1 MHIKNNYKATVAASF
16 LGYITQAIMLNFPP
30 LLYIFFQSDFGL
42 SLSQVS
48 FLITANIIVE
58 LVVDII
64 VSKIAYKIG
73 YRPLILLATILATLG
88 LISMFVLTSLFA
100 NKFVALILS
109 MMLCGA
115 GGGIME
121 VLISPIVE
129 ACPTK
134 NKSGMMSLL
143 HSFYCWGQAAVVLLS
158 TIFFLIF
165 GLENWMYAA
174 FFWTIVPIICMLL
187 FAKAPIY
194 TLEEQGGKRE
204 SVLSLFKS
212 KIFWV
217 LVLMMICAGASELA
231 MAQWASAFAEIA
243 IGNSQLKWLTDLL
256 GPCLFAICMGCA
268 RVFYAKMS
276 EKIDLTKAI
285 FISSI
290 ICICAYAIT
299 ILSTLPVLSL
309 IGCSLCGIGAGIMWP
324 GSFSI
329 ASTKMPGGG
338 VLMFGFLALAGD
350 FGCLIGPTLAG
361 QASALFDDNL
371 KVGFAVS
378 IIFPLLL
385 AIICATMFIRSKRRK
400 KSNIDEIKPSQE

>member
-1 MHIKNNYKATVAASF
+1 MLIKNNYKATIGAAF
-16 LGYITQAIMLNFPP
+16 LGYITQAILLNFPP
-30 LLYIFFQSDFGL
+30 LLYIFFQEDYGL

-58 LVVDII
+58 LVVDVI
-64 VSKIAYKIG
+64 VSKVAARVG
-73 YRPLILLATILATLG
+73 YRPLILLATALATLG
-88 LISMFVLTSLFA
+88 LTSMFVFPMIIE

-134 NKSGMMSLL
+134 NKSAMMSLL
-143 HSFYCWGQAAVVLLS
+143 HSFYCWGQAAVVLFS

-165 GLENWMYAA
+165 GLDNWMYVAI
-174 FFWTIVPIICMLL
+174 FWTSVPLVCLFL
-187 FAKAPIY
+187 FARAPIY
-194 TLEEQGGKRE
+194 MLEEENSQTP
-204 SVLSLFKS
+204 SVLILFKN
-212 KIFWV
+212 KVFWV

-231 MAQWASAFAEIA
+231 MAQWASAFAETV
-243 IGNSQLKWLTDLL
+243 IGNSELKWLTDLL

-268 RVFYAKMS
+268 RVFYAKKS
-276 EKIDLTKAI
+276 EKIDLTKGI
-285 FISSI
+285 FISSL
-290 ICICAYAIT
+290 ICIASYLIA
-299 ILSTLPVLSL
+299 ILSPFPALSL
-309 IGCSLCGIGAGIMWP
+309 VGCALCGIGAGIMWP

-329 ASTKMPGGG
+329 ASEKMPNGG
-338 VLMFGFLALAGD
+338 VLMFGLLALAGD
-350 FGCLIGPTLAG
+350 FGCLAGPSLAG

-378 IIFPLLL
+378 IIFPLTL
-385 AIICATMFIRSKRRK
+385 AIICATLFIRNK
-400 KSNIDEIKPSQE
+400 KKQNSTKEAS

>member
-1 MHIKNNYKATVAASF
+1 MHIKNNYKATVGAAF

-30 LLYIFFQSDFGL
+30 LLYIFFQSDYGL

-58 LVVDII
+58 LVVDVI
-64 VSKIAYKIG
+64 VSKIASRVG
-73 YRPLILLATILATLG
+73 YRPLILLATALATLG
-88 LISMFVLTSLFA
+88 LVSLFLFPMIIP

-143 HSFYCWGQAAVVLLS
+143 HSFYCWGQAAVVLFS
-158 TIFFLIF
+158 TLFFLAF
-165 GLENWMYAA
+165 GLENWMYVAI
-174 FFWTIVPIICMLL
+174 FWTLIPLTCMLL
-187 FAKAPIY
+187 FSLAPIY
-194 TLEEQGGKRE
+194 MLEEGQAEKP
-204 SVLSLFKS
+204 SILTLFKN

-217 LVLMMICAGASELA
+217 LVLMMVCAGASELA
-231 MAQWASAFAEIA
+231 MAQWASAFAETV
-243 IGNSQLKWLTDLL
+243 IGNSELKWLTDLL

-276 EKIDLTKAI
+276 EKIDLTKGI
-285 FISSI
+285 FLSSL
-290 ICICAYAIT
+290 ICIVSYVLT
-299 ILSTLPVLSL
+299 IFAPHPSLSL
-309 IGCSLCGIGAGIMWP
+309 VGCALCGIGAGIMWP

-329 ASTKMPGGG
+329 ASEKMPNGG
-338 VLMFGFLALAGD
+338 VLMFGLLALSGD
-350 FGCLIGPTLAG
+350 FGCLIGPSLAG
-361 QASALFDDNL
+361 QTSAAFGDNL
-371 KVGFAVS
+371 KVGFAFA
-378 IIFPLLL
+378 IIFPLTL
-385 AIICATMFIRSKRRK
+385 AVISAVMFIRGKKRK
-400 KSNIDEIKPSQE
+400 KNQNKNEG

>member
-1 MHIKNNYKATVAASF
+1 MHIKNNYKATIAASF

-30 LLYIFFQSDFGL
+30 LLYIFFQDEYGL
-42 SLSQVS
+42 TLSQVS

-58 LVVDII
+58 LVVDVI
-64 VSKIAYKIG
+64 VSKIASRVG
-73 YRPLILLATILATLG
+73 YRPLVLSATAFAILG
-88 LISMFVLTSLFA
+88 LLSMFLLPMIIP

-143 HSFYCWGQAAVVLLS
+143 HSFYCWGQAAVVLFS

-165 GLENWMYAA
+165 GLENWMFVAI
-174 FFWTIVPIICMLL
+174 FWICVPLACM
-187 FAKAPIY
+187 FIFSRAPIY
-194 TLEEQGGKRE
+194 MLEADNSERQA
-204 SVLSLFKS
+204 SIFALFKN
-212 KIFWV
+212 KVFWV

-231 MAQWASAFAEIA
+231 MAQWASAFAETV
-243 IGNSQLKWLTDLL
+243 IGNSELKWLTDLL

-276 EKIDLTKAI
+276 EKINLTKGI
-285 FISSI
+285 FISSL
-290 ICICAYAIT
+290 ICIASYLIAIF
-299 ILSTLPVLSL
+299 SPFPALSL
-309 IGCSLCGIGAGIMWP
+309 AGCALCGIGAGIMWP

-329 ASTKMPGGG
+329 ASAKMPSGG
-338 VLMFGFLALAGD
+338 VLMFGLLALAGD
-350 FGCLIGPTLAG
+350 FGCLAGPSLAG
-361 QASALFDDNL
+361 QISSIFDDDL

-378 IIFPLLL
+378 IIFPLTL
-385 AIICATMFIRSKRRK
+385 AIICATMFIRSKKRK
-400 KSNIDEIKPSQE
+400 NITKEASQE

>member
-30 LLYIFFQSDFGL
+30 LLYIFFQSDYGL

-48 FLITANIIVE
+48 FLVTANIIVE
-58 LVVDII
+58 LVVDVI
-64 VSKIAYKIG
+64 VSKIASRVG
-73 YRPLILLATILATLG
+73 YRPLIILATVFATLG
-88 LISMFVLTSLFA
+88 LISLFLFPMIIS
-100 NKFVALILS
+100 NKFIALILS

-121 VLISPIVE
+121 VLISPIIE

-143 HSFYCWGQAAVVLLS
+143 HSFYCWGQAAVVLFS
-158 TIFFLIF
+158 TLFFLAF

-174 FFWTIVPIICMLL
+174 IFWTLVPLTCL
-187 FAKAPIY
+187 FLFSRAPIY
-194 TLEEQGGKRE
+194 MLEEGQEKRE
-204 SVLSLFKS
+204 SILTLFKN
-212 KIFWV
+212 KVFWV

-231 MAQWASAFAEIA
+231 MAQWASAFAETV
-243 IGNSQLKWLTDLL
+243 IGRNDLKWLTDLL

-276 EKIDLTKAI
+276 EKIDLTKGI
-285 FISSI
+285 FFSSL
-290 ICICAYAIT
+290 ICIASYLIT
-299 ILSTLPVLSL
+299 ILSPFPALSL
-309 IGCSLCGIGAGIMWP
+309 VGCALCGIGAGIMWP

-329 ASTKMPGGG
+329 ACAKMPAGG
-338 VLMFGFLALAGD
+338 VLMFGLLALAGD
-350 FGCLIGPTLAG
+350 FGCLVGPSLAG
-361 QASALFDDNL
+361 QISAAFDDNL

-378 IIFPLLL
+378 IIFPLIL
-385 AIICATMFIRSKRRK
+385 AVICGIMFIRK
-400 KSNIDEIKPSQE
+400 KHKSTTEHKNEG

>member
-1 MHIKNNYKATVAASF
+1 MHIKNNYKATIAASF

-30 LLYIFFQSDFGL
+30 LLYIFFQAEYGL

-48 FLITANIIVE
+48 FLITANIIIE
-58 LVVDII
+58 LVVDVI
-64 VSKIAYKIG
+64 VSKIAFRIG
-73 YRPLILLATILATLG
+73 YRPLVLSATVFAMLG
-88 LISMFVLTSLFA
+88 LTSMFVFPMIIP

-134 NKSGMMSLL
+134 NKNGMMSLL
-143 HSFYCWGQAAVVLLS
+143 HSFYCWGQAAVVLFS

-165 GLENWMYAA
+165 GLENWMYVAI
-174 FFWTIVPIICMLL
+174 FWVLIPLACMLL
-187 FAKAPIY
+187 FSQAPIY
-194 TLEEQGGKRE
+194 TLEADNSEKQ
-204 SVLSLFKS
+204 SVLILFKN
-212 KIFWV
+212 KVFWV

-231 MAQWASAFAEIA
+231 MAQWASAFAETV
-243 IGNSQLKWLTDLL
+243 IGNSELKWLTDLL

-276 EKIDLTKAI
+276 EKINLTKGI
-285 FISSI
+285 FISSL
-290 ICICAYAIT
+290 ICIASYLIAIF
-299 ILSTLPVLSL
+299 SPFPALSL
-309 IGCSLCGIGAGIMWP
+309 VGCALCGIGAGIMWP

-329 ASTKMPGGG
+329 ASAKMPSGG
-338 VLMFGFLALAGD
+338 VLMFGLLALAGD
-350 FGCLIGPTLAG
+350 FGCLAGPSLAG
-361 QASALFDDNL
+361 QISSIFDDDL

-378 IIFPLLL
+378 TIFPLTL
-385 AIICATMFIRSKRRK
+385 AIICATMFIRSK
-400 KSNIDEIKPSQE
+400 KSKNAEEVKEASQE